1 MTSATNERAIRN
13 ARQQAKRDQETN
25 KTIISTL
32 MSTVQ
37 GRRWIWL
44 ELSFAQVFTASETLD
59 PARLAYNE
67 GRRNTGLRLLAS
79 VTQHAPAMY
88 VRMTEEN
95 TKVNLTEDEE
105 NQPEQ
110 DQDNG

>member
-1 MTSATNERAIRN
+1 MTSATSERAQRAAKKQA
-13 ARQQAKRDQETN
+13 ARDEDIN
-25 KTIISTL
+25 KTVISTL

-44 ELSFAQVFTASETLD
+44 ELCFAQVFIACESLE
-59 PARLAYNE
+59 PARLAFNE

-79 VTQHAPAMY
+79 VTRHAPAMY

-95 TKVNLTEDEE
+95 TNIKLVDEE
-105 NQPEQ
+105 QQEQ
-110 DQDNG
+110 DEDNG

>member
-1 MTSATNERAIRN
+1 MTSATSEKAIRN
-13 ARQQAKRDQETN
+13 ARQQAKRDTETN

-105 NQPEQ
+105 TEQ
-110 DQDNG
+110 DESNV